1 MVTSNSKRGFKPD
14 NKICSNFLFFQEPE
28 QTSPLLEVY
37 PEREQNNLSPSDG
50 KPITS
55 HSYITSSEKLII
67 RTSYK
72 YGEI

>member
-28 QTSPLLEVY
+28 QTSPLLEAY

-50 KPITS
+50 KPIT
-55 HSYITSSEKLII
+55 YITSSEKLII

-72 YGEI
+72 YGVI